1 MNEYPPD
8 RTSRKPLWLRKM
20 GTALIVL
27 FSAYAV
33 AALVGFLWYFPT
45 FKVGDVSGPEGAI
58 GAVMTLTA
66 WIRFLTLPVAAG
78 LLVVGLLIARST
90 EGQPAWVGSGIAA
103 AAGAL
108 IALGFPVIN
117 ELERYGLLG

>member
-8 RTSRKPLWLRKM
+8 RMSRMPRWLRTV
-20 GTALIVL
+20 GLAGIILL
-27 FSAYAV
+27 SAYAV
-33 AALVGFLWYFPT
+33 AALVGLLWHFPT
-45 FKVGDVSGPEGAI
+45 LMVGDVSGAEGAM

-78 LLVVGLLIARST
+78 LLVVGLLIARSA
-90 EGQPAWVGSGIAA
+90 ESQPAWVGSGVAA
-103 AAGAL
+103 AIGAL

-117 ELERYGLLG
+117 EMAGYGLWG